1 MAAVATP
8 KHLGRYEVGAKIAGG
23 GMATVFLGRVRD
35 EADSRE
41 RNSSPKVVAL
51 KVVKPELSADADFVD
66 MFLDEAKI
74 IAQLAH
80 PNISQTLEIGVSE
93 GHRFIAM
100 ELLLG
105 RTLADVWE
113 ARALDRKPLPV
124 NLAAWIAAR
133 VADALHYAHELKS
146 REGEPL
152 HIIHRDVNPT
162 NIILTYEGKV
172 KLIDFGLVKAIGR
185 LTRSAEGIVKGKVP
199 YLSPEQATGESIDRR
214 SDIYALGIT
223 LWEITT
229 GKRLFKRD
237 DDVSTIKAIQ
247 KAEVPDPRKEDASYP
262 DELWVIV
269 KKALAVKPD
278 ERYATAGELAEALDS
293 FLKKQEATG
302 LEDELVQFMA
312 DLFPGQQNK
321 QLEWLADATNER
333 SSPNLTMRPP
343 VPVADIEAD
352 DGKSQNAGPRDETA
366 PVMLKNLHVPK
377 KKTETEDDAET
388 RSTETKTKSEDK
400 TSTAKTVAVENKSPL
415 DAIPLRAW
423 VTVASLAL
431 LLAVYLLLAR
441 V

>member
-1 MAAVATP
+1 MP

-23 GMATVFLGRVRD
+23 GMATVFLGRVRED
-35 EADSRE
+35 EKKNGKSGE
-41 RNSSPKVVAL
+41 RVVAL
-51 KVVKPELSADADFVD
+51 KVVKPELSADADFVE

-80 PNISQTLEIGVSE
+80 PNISETLEVGVSE

-113 ARALDRKPLPV
+113 VRALERKALPL

-133 VADALHYAHELKS
+133 VAEALHYAHEFKS
-146 REGEPL
+146 VGGEPL

-162 NIILTYEGKV
+162 NVILTYEGKV

-199 YLSPEQATGESIDRR
+199 YLSPEQATGAAIDRR
-214 SDIYALGIT
+214 SDIYTLGIT

-229 GKRLFKRD
+229 GKRLFKRE
-237 DDVSTIKAIQ
+237 DDVATIKAIQ
-247 KAEVPDPRKEDASYP
+247 KAEVPDPRKDDASYP
-262 DELWVIV
+262 DDLWKIV
-269 KKALAVKPD
+269 QKALAVNPD
-278 ERYATAGELAEALDS
+278 DRYATAADLAAALDS
-293 FLKKQEATG
+293 FLKKGDAND
-302 LEDELVQFMA
+302 LEPELVRFMG

-321 QLEWLADATNER
+321 QLEWLADATTKER
-333 SSPNLTMRPP
+333 SSPNMTMRPP

-352 DGKSQNAGPRDETA
+352 DGKSKEPKDETA
-366 PVMLKNLHVPK
+366 PVVLKNLHVPK
-377 KKTETEDDAET
+377 PKTEPAEKKSEIDKDTSEKKTTTADAKSIEK
-388 RSTETKTKSEDK
+388 RSHF
-400 TSTAKTVAVENKSPL
+400 
-415 DAIPLRAW
+415 DAIPLRVW

>member
-1 MAAVATP
+1 
-8 KHLGRYEVGAKIAGG
+8 
-23 GMATVFLGRVRD
+23 MATVFLGRVRD
-35 EADSRE
+35 DADSKE
-41 RNSSPKVVAL
+41 KNGKSAQKVVAL
-51 KVVKPELSADADFVD
+51 KVVKPELSADADFLD

-113 ARALDRKPLPV
+113 ARALERKALPV

-133 VADALHYAHELKS
+133 VADALHYAHEFRS
-146 REGEPL
+146 AAGEPL

-199 YLSPEQATGESIDRR
+199 YLSPEQATGEAIDRR

-247 KAEVPDPRKEDASYP
+247 KAEVPDPRAEDEAYP
-262 DELWVIV
+262 DELWEIV
-269 KKALAVKPD
+269 KKALAVNPD
-278 ERYATAGELAEALDS
+278 ERYATAGELAAALDS
-293 FLKKQEATG
+293 FLKTRDATD
-302 LEDELVQFMA
+302 LEGELVQFMA
-312 DLFPGQQNK
+312 DLFPGQRDK
-321 QLEWLADATNER
+321 QLEWLADVTTHER
-333 SSPNLTMRPP
+333 SLSNLTMRPP

-352 DGKSQNAGPRDETA
+352 DGKSTSTDAKDETA
-366 PVMLKNLHVPK
+366 PVVLKNLRVK
-377 KKTETEDDAET
+377 KPA
-388 RSTETKTKSEDK
+388 SEPEPEPEPEFEPESVSASESMSA
-400 TSTAKTVAVENKSPL
+400 STAKTAGVENEGPL
-415 DAIPLRAW
+415 DAIPLRVW